1 MPEPTPLLSPEDAWL
16 ADLLRDEASVAS
28 AEALDAETTKALHRE
43 VNALRAVL
51 HDATA
56 TPDNPW
62 LWRYFAEQARI
73 EPVPAS
79 PLTPPE
85 RRWVKLLLT
94 HHPDWQKH
102 WQSLEEDIG
111 ESVSMGLEVTQ
122 RAPDH
127 AAQPKA
133 RIYVWR
139 RFLVA
144 AVVVIGLYGVLWGV
158 SQATTP
164 ATYTLASLDP
174 YASDLAVLTAPVRS
188 ANTSSTDPT
197 KSLAQGLNALQA
209 APTSTL
215 GLFPQHDPTHVQDA
229 LAHLTRA
236 YTETDDPILNVT
248 AAFFIAKAHLMLG
261 DMETAR
267 SYLQDVAQRN
277 TVYSDDA
284 QALLA
289 TIATL

>member
-1 MPEPTPLLSPEDAWL
+1 MPPLSPEDAWL

-28 AEALDAETTKALHRE
+28 AEALDAETLKALRHE

-73 EPVPAS
+73 EPVPSS

-111 ESVSMGLEVTQ
+111 ESVPMGLEVMQ
-122 RAPDH
+122 RAPDRPAH
-127 AAQPKA
+127 AAQPQA
-133 RIYVWR
+133 RVYVWR

-164 ATYTLASLDP
+164 VTHTLASLDP

-197 KSLAQGLNALQA
+197 QSLAQGLNALQA

-215 GLFPQHDPTHVQDA
+215 GLFPQHDPAHVQDA
-229 LAHLTRA
+229 LAHLNQA

-261 DMETAR
+261 DVEAAR
-267 SYLQDVAQRN
+267 SHLQDVAQRN

-289 TIATL
+289 EIVTP